1 MSEPAEQSNKNKTLK
16 GLALSGGGFRAVLF
30 HTGALIRLN
39 ELGLLSQLDRITS
52 VSGGS
57 IVSGRLAVSWNNL
70 DFSDTGV
77 SRAFQSQVVTPLRA
91 LCSQNLDLRV
101 IILGL
106 LPIGK
111 GVTDRLMDAY
121 DRALYDER
129 TLDELPPKPHF
140 IYQAAN
146 LSTGRSV
153 RFSNRRIADYLIGE
167 IKDVSSFRLSQAVAA
182 SSAFPPVLSPL
193 VMRLDPDVWSPMDG
207 ADLFDDVEQK
217 SELLLT
223 DGGSYDNLGVE
234 RIDGYGTILVS
245 DAGAAFRLQRG
256 FALLS
261 PKQVLRTLNMTM
273 DQVRSVRLRYL
284 FDMVKQRGDTVSYW
298 GIGQKPDKLPLSP
311 SLNVSPDTALK
322 LSRTRTRLNRFTDE
336 EQEQLINWGYAVCDV
351 ATQRFQ
357 SDASP
362 APKFP
367 HPERSM

>member
-1 MSEPAEQSNKNKTLK
+1 MSDPTEQINKNKALT

-30 HTGALIRLN
+30 HSGALIRLN
-39 ELGLLSQLDRITS
+39 ELGLLPQLDRITS

-57 IVSGRLAVSWNNL
+57 IVSGRLAVCWGDL
-70 DFSDTGV
+70 DFSDDGV
-77 SRAFQSQVVTPLRA
+77 ARAFQAQVVDPLRA
-91 LCSQNLDLRV
+91 LCSRTLDLRV

-121 DRALYDER
+121 DTALFDGQ
-129 TLDELPPKPHF
+129 TLNNLPSRPHF

-153 RFSNRRIADYLIGE
+153 RFSDRRIADYLIGE
-167 IKDVSSFRLSQAVAA
+167 IKDVSSFRLAQAVAA
-182 SSAFPPVLSPL
+182 SSAFPPVLSPVRL
-193 VMRLDPDVWSPMDG
+193 RLDPNAWSPMDG
-207 ADLFDDVEQK
+207 ADLFDDVQQK

-284 FDMVKQRGDTVSYW
+284 FDMVKGRDDTLAYW
-298 GIGQKPDKLPLSP
+298 GIGQKPEKISLSP
-311 SLNVSPDTALK
+311 ALTVSPETALK

-336 EQEQLINWGYAVCDV
+336 EQEQLINWGYAVCDT
-351 ATQRFQ
+351 ATRSFQ
-357 SDASP
+357 SDTSP

-367 HPERSM
+367 HPDRRM